1 MPRLFSLEEA
11 NALIP
16 ALERDLSRLR
26 ELYEQSGPAR
36 EKLSR
41 VEQYGRSNGKDLA
54 SELRELQET
63 LQSWRAEAETI
74 LGKINELGCEV
85 KDLEQGLIDFPSE
98 REGRTVYLCWKRGEA
113 RIEFWHELSTGFAG
127 RMPL

>member
-1 MPRLFSLEEA
+1 MPRQFTLDEA

-16 ALERDLSRLR
+16 ALERDLGRLR
-26 ELYEQSGPAR
+26 ELHEQSGPTR
-36 EKLSR
+36 EKLTR
-41 VEQYGRSNGKDLA
+41 VEQHGRSNGKDLA

-63 LQSWRAEAETI
+63 LQSWRTEAETI
-74 LGKINELGCEV
+74 LGKISEIGCEV

-98 REGRTVYLCWKRGEA
+98 RDGRTVYLCWKRGEA

>member
-1 MPRLFSLEEA
+1 MPRLFSLEKA

-16 ALERDLSRLR
+16 ALEQDLGRLR
-26 ELYEQSGPAR
+26 ELNQQSEPTRAKLTHLEQRG
-36 EKLSR
+36 
-41 VEQYGRSNGKDLA
+41 QSNGKDLA
-54 SELRELQET
+54 SQLRELQEA
-63 LQSWRAEAETI
+63 LRSWRTEAETI
-74 LGKINELGCEV
+74 LGKISDLGCEI

-98 REGRTVYLCWKRGEA
+98 RDGRTVYLCWKRGEA